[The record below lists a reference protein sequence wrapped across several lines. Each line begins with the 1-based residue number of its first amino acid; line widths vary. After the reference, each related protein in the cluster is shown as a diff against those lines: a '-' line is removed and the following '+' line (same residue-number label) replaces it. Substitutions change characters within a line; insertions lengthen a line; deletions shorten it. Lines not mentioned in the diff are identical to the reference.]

1 MAKTR
6 NVLGL
11 LAALLILLSAGAHS
25 FLGWPSIRAQL
36 EAAHVP
42 VDLILGLKV
51 GWLFGGACMVVF
63 AAIVTAIFLTRL
75 RGEQVS
81 AFPALAIGIAY
92 LAFGTWALVTTKDP
106 FFTIFLV
113 PGALLVIAAAR
124 VSS

>member
-11 LAALLILLSAGAHS
+11 LAALILFLSAGAHS

-36 EAAHVP
+36 ETAHVP
-42 VDLILGLKV
+42 AELILGLKL
-51 GWLFGGACMVVF
+51 GWLFGGVCMVIF
-63 AAIVTAIFLTRL
+63 AAIATAIFLARL
-75 RGEQVS
+75 RGEPVS
-81 AFPALAIGIAY
+81 AFPALAIGVAY
-92 LAFGTWALVTTKDP
+92 LAFGTWALAASKDP
-106 FFTIFLV
+106 FFTIFLA